1 MDIVSQATGAMV
13 GGMKIQSDFTDYY
26 DGLAQSTGY
35 VTYNRFY
42 KNSESRATSLARLR
56 AMGVQTVSLKAIS
69 DYNIF
74 SGFEK
79 YVVYTNQYEHNF
91 RGKEILTLQDALEMF
106 PNCAAVP
113 FYEESNGITLKML
126 QIGSRRFRLMLK
138 NTNLSLLREGSLIDI
153 QEIKSSISYSV
164 GLPLYSI
171 DYIQTREGLLAIDF
185 NYVQRLD
192 TLGIQHYLTAEE
204 TYSEIR
210 DALINLANFVEKR
223 GN

>member
-1 MDIVSQATGAMV
+1 
-13 GGMKIQSDFTDYY
+13 
-26 DGLAQSTGY
+26 
-35 VTYNRFY
+35 
-42 KNSESRATSLARLR
+42 
-56 AMGVQTVSLKAIS
+56 
-69 DYNIF
+69 
-74 SGFEK
+74 
-79 YVVYTNQYEHNF
+79 
-91 RGKEILTLQDALEMF
+91 MF

-113 FYEESNGITLKML
+113 FYEESDGITLKML

-138 NTNLSLLREGSLIDI
+138 NTNLYLLREGSLIDI